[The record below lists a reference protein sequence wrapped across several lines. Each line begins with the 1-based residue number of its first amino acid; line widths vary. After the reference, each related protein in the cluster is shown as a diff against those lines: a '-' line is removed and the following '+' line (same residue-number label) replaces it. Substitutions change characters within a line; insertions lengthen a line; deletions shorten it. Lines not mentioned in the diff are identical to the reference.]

1 MKNALLLLSALAF
14 PWPALAIS
22 IEQEIPASMISVSAS
37 SEYGTAQSA
46 RHLID
51 GSGLANGRHDNE
63 GSARTMWHS
72 TQKPSPKPPAPGLAP
87 SPAWV
92 RFDFAPP
99 QKFDAIRIW
108 NHNQANLTDRGF
120 RKTRIY
126 GSSDGATWFALTS
139 PEAIELPRASG
150 SHGAGGRRHRE
161 CRRRRAPLKSVIIA
175 AEAKDG
181 NYGSDYYGLSAVRF
195 GVASR
200 SGGSGFAGADG
211 HGLRGAS
218 LLSLPARR
226 QTGPRNCRL
235 ASGRK
240 TLSAR

>member
-120 RKTRIY
+120 RHTRLY
-126 GSSDGATWFALTS
+126 GSSDGATWFPLTS
-139 PEAIELPRASG
+139 PEPIELPRASG
-150 SHGAGGRRHRE
+150 ADGAEAVSFANASLAR
-161 CRRRRAPLKSVIIA
+161 PIQSVIIA
-175 AEAKDG
+175 AAAQEG
-181 NYGSDYYGLSAVRF
+181 NYGSDHQRRA
-195 GVASR
+195 R
-200 SGGSGFAGADG
+200 S
-211 HGLRGAS
+211 
-218 LLSLPARR
+218 
-226 QTGPRNCRL
+226 
-235 ASGRK
+235 
-240 TLSAR
+240 